1 MSKPVR
7 WTETWPGIMLW
18 DVPRRPRPKWVPCD
32 GAFVGMG
39 AEVALMEVHPLLR
52 DTPAFRKRLG
62 SEVRAE
68 HIKRVKVT
76 VTVEEVTD
84 GDAG

>member
-7 WTETWPGIMLW
+7 WTETWTGIMLW
-18 DVPRRPRPKWVPCD
+18 DVPTRPRPKWVPCE
-32 GAFVGMG
+32 GPFTGMG
-39 AEVALMEVHPLLR
+39 AEVALMDLHSLLR
-52 DTPAFRKRLG
+52 DTPAFRKQLV

-76 VTVEEVTD
+76 ITVEEVTD

>member
-1 MSKPVR
+1 
-7 WTETWPGIMLW
+7 
-18 DVPRRPRPKWVPCD
+18 
-32 GAFVGMG
+32 
-39 AEVALMEVHPLLR
+39 MEVHPLLR

-76 VTVEEVTD
+76 ITVEELE
-84 GDAG
+84 